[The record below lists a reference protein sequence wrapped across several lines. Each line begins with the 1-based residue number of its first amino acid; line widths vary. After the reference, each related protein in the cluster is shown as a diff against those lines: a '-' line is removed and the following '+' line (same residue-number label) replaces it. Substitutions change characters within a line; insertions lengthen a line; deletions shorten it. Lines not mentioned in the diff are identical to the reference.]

1 MAGASRQNGLMNQ
14 SNHPR
19 TGSMGAGLGDKLLR
33 KETNAN
39 AKIAR
44 NIATAAPHRPSNSN
58 INIMMQSTDARS
70 LIAARKT

>member
-1 MAGASRQNGLMNQ
+1 
-14 SNHPR
+14 
-19 TGSMGAGLGDKLLR
+19 MGAGLNDKILR
-33 KETNAN
+33 TETNAN

-44 NIATAAPHRPSNSN
+44 NIATAAPHRPNNSN